1 MKKTP
6 QPFKANGVH
15 GEQLSFLPP
24 LPFCPS
30 WPSPT
35 TVAGRVLA
43 ELLRGE
49 FLDHTDLIEG
59 CSSWRLAAYVDK
71 LKKMGWPVVAFDKAA
86 PSCGCPS
93 RSIALYA
100 LPPEIITQAQSLRG
114 VAC

>member
-1 MKKTP
+1 MKKAPTRD
-6 QPFKANGVH
+6 QATGAS

-35 TVAGRVLA
+35 TVAGHVLA
-43 ELLRGE
+43 EFLRGE
-49 FLDHTDLIEG
+49 FLDHTDLVEG

-71 LKKMGWPVVAFDKAA
+71 LKKMGWPVVAFNKAA
-86 PSCGCPS
+86 PSSGCTS

-100 LPPEIITQAQSLRG
+100 LPPEIIAQAQSLRG
-114 VAC
+114 VSC